1 MSRRDVLRAR
11 RRLAWA
17 LLGACG
23 LVSLASAVDFP
34 KRKPGLWE
42 ITRPMPDPRFPPQV
56 QRVCLD
62 AATDALLYK
71 FGMGAGRNLCS
82 KLDVRNVGG
91 KLEVDSVCK
100 LGNSQ
105 MSSHTEMSFQGDTS
119 YHEDIAVHYD
129 PPLLGKTNDSKSTQD
144 GKWIGAC
151 GADMKPGDMVTV
163 PSPMNPMPLRLNL
176 NEMLKDGS

>member
-1 MSRRDVLRAR
+1 MRDEPPKSTASAPPSRVGAAR
-11 RRLAWA
+11 RLRTRFT
-17 LLGACG
+17 GIG
-23 LVSLASAVDFP
+23 RGFP
-34 KRKPGLWE
+34 E
-42 ITRPMPDPRFPPQV
+42 DPRFPPQV

-62 AATDALLYK
+62 ADTDTLLYK

-105 MSSHTEMSFQGDTS
+105 MSSHIEMSFQGDTS

-163 PSPMNPMPLRLNL
+163 PSPTNPVPMRLNL
-176 NEMLKDGS
+176 NQMLKDGS